1 MRGDLRRLLWRCRV
15 GVIRRTAVEDAVEE
29 TCRHLVDERFTAK
42 VPFQEVSS
50 FARPFLVQFEKKI
63 SESRRAARHGNH
75 GRAIVAVERAET
87 ALAAARR
94 IARAHEAW
102 ENILVSWTQLQDRFD
117 LTSLAHQSTVREGS
131 RMLVLAE
138 SFLQAGEARKA
149 LFVIRQSQVT
159 LATLNVSDPDQERRR
174 TLLRRLMRSQRSS
187 SAPPKRL
194 VQTLGRIAD
203 EGLLNLAERLLDDW
217 EMAVEETG
225 KRLLEGDRDRQ
236 RIAQCGHEARK
247 LAQELS
253 RLASGEAT
261 GVVMKEGQQGDER
274 IEIGG

>member
-15 GVIRRTAVEDAVEE
+15 GLIRRAALEDVVEE
-29 TCRHLVDERFTAK
+29 TCRRLVDERFSAK

-50 FARPFLVQFEKKI
+50 FARPLLVQFEKKI

-75 GRAIVAVERAET
+75 RRAIVAVEKAET
-87 ALAAARR
+87 ALAVARR
-94 IARAHEAW
+94 IAGAHEAW
-102 ENILVSWTQLQDRFD
+102 ENILGSWTQLQDRFD
-117 LTSLAHQSTVREGS
+117 LTSLAHQSTIREGS

-149 LFVIRQSQVT
+149 LFVIRQSQET
-159 LATLNVSDPDQERRR
+159 LASLNVSDPDSERRR
-174 TLLRRLMRSQRSS
+174 TLLRRLMGSQRSP

-194 VQTLGRIAD
+194 VQILGRISD
-203 EGLLNLAERLLDDW
+203 EGLLNLAERLLADW

-225 KRLLEGDRDRQ
+225 ERLLEDNRD
-236 RIAQCGHEARK
+236 RIAQCVQEARR

-253 RLASGEAT
+253 HLGTGEAT
-261 GVVMKEGQQGDER
+261 GVVMKEGQQGGDR